1 VSCGRS
7 PARVASGHRV
17 SGGDGD
23 IRFTV
28 QLNPLSAWR
37 QGVLMV
43 GDRALTVIQKGR
55 LQT

>member
-1 VSCGRS
+1 VRTL
-7 PARVASGHRV
+7 PRAVASGHRV